1 LVLKPILTSGN
12 AHNISKIKTKFNSLE
27 NEENDTLIRTVQE
40 FKNWSFQYDSFKLS
54 VHEKVNHLSKRR
66 KIGLFGVGARSIST
80 LYSLDLISS
89 ISYAFDESSLKI
101 GKYIPGTKIIIESAD
116 NLNKY
121 DIDLILL
128 GVNFE
133 NENKVLN
140 NFNFEKARV
149 YSILPPSDIL
159 LWDI

>member
-1 LVLKPILTSGN
+1 M
-12 AHNISKIKTKFNSLE
+12 
-27 NEENDTLIRTVQE
+27 
-40 FKNWSFQYDSFKLS
+40 
-54 VHEKVNHLSKRR
+54 
-66 KIGLFGVGARSIST
+66 
-80 LYSLDLISS
+80 
-89 ISYAFDESSLKI
+89 KI
-101 GKYIPGTKIIIESAD
+101 GKYIPGTKTIIESAD

-140 NFNFEKARV
+140 TFDFEKTRV
-149 YSILPPSDIL
+149 FSILPPSDIL